1 MKAHRRHPGGRNS
14 PDDSRK
20 LQLCF
25 LLLKW
30 KMMEKH
36 KKTNP
41 RINLEHSSKKN
52 ILFLI
57 FLDSIVMTMKY
68 SVNPQKASTP
78 EGRVGA
84 S

>member
-1 MKAHRRHPGGRNS
+1 
-14 PDDSRK
+14 
-20 LQLCF
+20 
-25 LLLKW
+25 
-30 KMMEKH
+30 MMEKH
-36 KKTNP
+36 KKNNP

-84 S
+84 SWSIIWDDEQIEKKTICAIQLNQSV